1 MNKIK
6 KSKSV
11 TISPDSPMAKSL
23 LKMLQHKELREAFW
37 LGKITFEELNKQL
50 LEKGINKQ
58 YDHPAAV

>member
-11 TISPDSPMAKSL
+11 TISPDSPMAIGL
-23 LKMLQHKELREAFW
+23 LKMLQHKQLREQFW

>member
-1 MNKIK
+1 MVKVK

-11 TISPDSPMAKSL
+11 TISPDSPMAKGL
-23 LKMLQHKELREAFW
+23 FKMWQHKQLRQQFW
-37 LGKITFEELNKQL
+37 LGKITLEELNKQL

>member
-11 TISPDSPMAKSL
+11 TISADSPMAKGL
-23 LKMLQHKELREAFW
+23 FKMLQHKQLREQFW
-37 LGKITFEELNKQL
+37 LGKITFDELNKQL

-58 YDHPAAV
+58 YEHPAAV